1 MWGGLCISPFAI
13 LCGSPLTPLVI
24 FTFPW
29 QVVQNFVQQVTQSAM
44 RAGLSK
50 DEAQKQERMR
60 AERAAKKE
68 AKIQVRD
75 KIALALHLHCP

>member
-1 MWGGLCISPFAI
+1 
-13 LCGSPLTPLVI
+13 
-24 FTFPW
+24 
-29 QVVQNFVQQVTQSAM
+29 M

-75 KIALALHLHCP
+75 KIALALHLHCPYCFNQCAEAECWRRDKVDLLEGAEGGGSEQVVPIP

>member
-1 MWGGLCISPFAI
+1 
-13 LCGSPLTPLVI
+13 
-24 FTFPW
+24 
-29 QVVQNFVQQVTQSAM
+29 M

-50 DEAQKQERMR
+50 DEALKQEKMR

-75 KIALALHLHCP
+75 KIGLALHLHCPYFF